1 MRTFPLLVFL
11 FLFLFLFD
19 PATCC
24 LKGGTVVVEGKVTRN
39 IGKSF
44 LINWKCSLE
53 QLTGLLRGKRS
64 IVVEQEDKEPADL
77 TETTLTTE
85 EGNDRTDLELDG
97 ATEETGSTVLVI

>member
-24 LKGGTVVVEGKVTRN
+24 LKGGTVVVEGKVARN
-39 IGKSF
+39 IEKSF

-64 IVVEQEDKEPADL
+64 IAMEQEDKE
-77 TETTLTTE
+77 TTVTTE
-85 EGNDRTDLELDG
+85 EGNDRTEADLELDG

>member
-24 LKGGTVVVEGKVTRN
+24 LKGGTVVVEGKVARN
-39 IGKSF
+39 IEKSF

-64 IVVEQEDKEPADL
+64 IVMEQEDKE
-77 TETTLTTE
+77 TTVTTE
-85 EGNDRTDLELDG
+85 EGNDRTEADLELGG